1 MRKLKITGICLLMCT
16 LAVLLR
22 NACKKDD
29 DEGTATIHVQLK
41 DAPGDYQQVNVEVVD
56 VELHT
61 SSGGWQNIA
70 VTDSIYDLILLQ
82 DSANVVLG
90 TSTFSTATISQV
102 RLILGQNNSVVVG
115 GVSFPLQLSS
125 QDETGLK
132 LNVHQELLPN
142 AIYTLVLD
150 FDAAQSVIDEGNGN
164 YRLKPVLK
172 AEFSL

>member
-1 MRKLKITGICLLMCT
+1 MRKMKITGICLLMCT
-16 LAVLLR
+16 LTVLLI

-82 DSANVVLG
+82 DSANAVLG
-90 TSTFSTATISQV
+90 TVVLPASNLSQL
-102 RLILGQNNSVVVG
+102 RLILGSQNTVMVDSTVH
-115 GVSFPLQLSS
+115 PLSLSS
-125 QDETGLK
+125 QDESGLK
-132 LNVHQELLPN
+132 LNTNQTLV
-142 AIYTLVLD
+142 AGGVYTLVID
-150 FDAAQSVIDEGNGN
+150 FDADDSVILEGNGT
-164 YRLKPVLK
+164 YKLKPVLT
-172 AEFSL
+172 ASFD